1 MSLLEPLGPS
11 LTRLH
16 IHNLPESAVFP
27 WRTVFKTCPRL
38 LHLRLEGSPWYHPP
52 QLEDLQNGIVSD
64 IESVGTNDTSANA
77 DTHDLK
83 QSLKTC
89 ALHGFSLTKDAFYP
103 FARAC
108 PKLQALQLI
117 DINASRGEVTQPDA
131 GMLFIH
137 EEQVAFLHKLPEFFP
152 ILRSLH
158 LTTNHGSQKIQWD
171 EIPSQF
177 LRNVGS
183 WGLGVGEILDS
194 TSSLLKQFSFEGF
207 LTSLEL
213 IGVTHIL
220 AARDYSDE
228 FMPFG
233 PSATVGDLLHTF
245 LCQAP
250 NLLHLKAEGVN
261 VELNLLDP
269 FTPSSV
275 NATYIVNN
283 VFLDGSSLEG
293 YRRTHPIWAC
303 HNLRTL
309 HLRFDKRSRNDDK
322 TDENSRKL
330 FGYISRVCPRLE
342 DLVIRRAELTLRA
355 MSGFCLLSNLTRLKR
370 LKIITGDTTKSL
382 RDVDIDWIRNEH
394 YNHEG
399 RSAVQS
405 EGYTCL
411 TELTVETLIKHEK
424 LRVGDAERKFKELLA
439 LHMQY
444 AVPVNSGDIPESLR
458 GIPFDDIE
466 SGAYAKKSS
475 SIRFFSGL
483 RDKLFGSGTSSGDP
497 GYNYSFGINGVDM
510 EHWGKDSD
518 LIEYFKKRRAQR
530 DVPIWPEMERLEI
543 EDGSHL
549 FTHQEQLA
557 DLLRMFREYRPDIE
571 VLLTLK

>member
-1 MSLLEPLGPS
+1 MSLLEPLGAS
-11 LTRLH
+11 LTSLH
-16 IHNLPESAVFP
+16 IRNLPESAVFP
-27 WRTVFKTCPRL
+27 WRMIFRTCPQL
-38 LHLRLEGSPWYHPP
+38 LHLHLQGLSWYHPP

-64 IESVGTNDTSANA
+64 IESDGTNDTSANA

-83 QSLKTC
+83 LSLRTC
-89 ALHGFSLTKDAFYP
+89 ALRGFSLTKDAFYP

-117 DINASRGEVTQPDA
+117 DINTSRGTVTQPET
-131 GMLFIH
+131 GMLAIH

-152 ILRSLH
+152 MLRSLH
-158 LTTNHGSQKIQWD
+158 LTTNHGLPKIQWD

-177 LRNVGS
+177 LRNIGS
-183 WGLGVGEILDS
+183 WGLGVEEILDS
-194 TSSLLKQFSFEGF
+194 TSSLLKQFSVEGF

-213 IGVTHIL
+213 IGVTHRL
-220 AARDYSDE
+220 AVRDQSDE

-233 PSATVGDLLHTF
+233 PNATVGDLLHTF

-275 NATYIVNN
+275 NAPYIVNN
-283 VFLDGSSLEG
+283 VFLDGTSLEG

-303 HNLRTL
+303 RNLRTL
-309 HLRFDKRSRNDDK
+309 HLRFDKRAQNDDK

-342 DLVIRRAELTLRA
+342 DLLIHRTELTLRA
-355 MSGFCLLSNLTRLKR
+355 MSGFCLLSNLARLKR
-370 LKIITGDTTKSL
+370 LKIITKDATESL
-382 RDVDIDWIRNEH
+382 RDVDIDWMQNEH
-394 YNHEG
+394 YNNEG
-399 RSAVQS
+399 LSAVQS

-439 LHMQY
+439 LHKQY
-444 AVPVNSGDIPESLR
+444 GVPVNSDDIPESLR
-458 GIPFDDIE
+458 GVPFDDIE
-466 SGAYAKKSS
+466 SGAYTKKSS
-475 SIRFFSGL
+475 SIGFFSGL
-483 RDKLFGSGTSSGDP
+483 RDKLFGSGTSPGNP
-497 GYNYSFGINGVDM
+497 GYDYSFGVNGVDM
-510 EHWGKDSD
+510 EHWGEDSD

-530 DVPIWPEMERLEI
+530 DVPIWSEMERLEI

-549 FTHQEQLA
+549 FTHQGHHRVIGTN
-557 DLLRMFREYRPDIE
+557 DD
-571 VLLTLK
+571 VL